1 MPLTPGPGGCKR
13 EGQLAAEWGS
23 RAGVLARASAF
34 SAPPPRPSRA
44 LSQGSSALRS
54 RGVTDAGDTEAR
66 GRRDS
71 LLDEIERDL
80 LDGKPTADLL
90 RKCVVLGGR
99 AGSTELRD
107 WASRE
112 LKGYPD
118 PDGLPDYRVV
128 PAVILLN
135 GVTMRA
141 QINGQRIR
149 PGALPDFTHEHI
161 EERVHLQSGVG
172 ELEELVAHSGE
183 AIKVSLPMAA
193 DLAAYMNHESD
204 DPTQQITE
212 LYWSVSRSAVA
223 GVVDQIRSAL
233 AELIGEMRAALP
245 AGQSEPDAQQA
256 QQAVNIVMKGF
267 SRVNLNQ
274 VQSTG
279 GDASVTQPA
288 PEEPT
293 ASLLARVPKSVW
305 GFAVGAATIV
315 AAVYAYLTYVR

>member
-1 MPLTPGPGGCKR
+1 M
-13 EGQLAAEWGS
+13 
-23 RAGVLARASAF
+23 
-34 SAPPPRPSRA
+34 
-44 LSQGSSALRS
+44 
-54 RGVTDAGDTEAR
+54 

-99 AGSTELRD
+99 AGSVELRD

-118 PDGLPDYRVV
+118 PDSLPDYRVV

-141 QINGQRIR
+141 QITGQRIR
-149 PGALPDFTHEHI
+149 PGALPDFTHGQI
-161 EERVHLQSGVG
+161 EERVRLESGVG
-172 ELEELVAHSGE
+172 ELEELMSHSGE

-193 DLAAYMNHESD
+193 DLAAYMNHESN

-212 LYWSVSRSAVA
+212 LYWSVSRSAIA
-223 GVVDQIRSAL
+223 GVVDQIRTAL

-245 AGQSEPDAQQA
+245 VGQSEPDSRQA

-267 SRVNLNQ
+267 SRANVNQ
-274 VQSTG
+274 VQSKG
-279 GDASVTQPA
+279 GDASATQPA
-288 PEEPT
+288 AVEPQS
-293 ASLLARVPKSVW
+293 SLLVRVPKVAW
-305 GFAVGAATIV
+305 GVAVGAATII